1 MSKMILV
8 FAILFT
14 CLYFGI
20 QIFREFTYK
29 EKWEKIK
36 VAGYA
41 AMIAAVTSFLLIGLV
56 ILF

>member
-29 EKWEKIK
+29 EKWELIK

-41 AMIAAVTSFLLIGLV
+41 VTIAAMATFFLVGFV

>member
-1 MSKMILV
+1 MILV

>member
-29 EKWEKIK
+29 EKWQTIK
-36 VAGYA
+36 TVGYS
-41 AMIAAVTSFLLIGLV
+41 AMIASITTFLLIGLV

>member
-1 MSKMILV
+1 
-8 FAILFT
+8 
-14 CLYFGI
+14 LYFGI

-29 EKWEKIK
+29 EKWELIK

-41 AMIAAVTSFLLIGLV
+41 VAIAALATFFLVGFV